1 MLLKGDMED
10 CLFCKIINREIPAN
24 IVFENDNILAFEDIE
39 PQAPIHLLIIPKKH
53 IVSINAIEPK
63 DKNI

>member
-1 MLLKGDMED
+1 MLLKGDVED
-10 CLFCKIINREIPAN
+10 CLFCKIINREISAN

-53 IVSINAIEPK
+53 LKVMVC
-63 DKNI
+63 